1 MVKKKISPQ
10 NSINT
15 IIPNVF
21 KAGAVDKLT
30 FALKKFGDQQIHAII
45 FFDGHFDEER
55 IKTAARLLLDTEP
68 VLGCRFIDHHKTP
81 YWERRNDLD
90 SLPYCTFTKTLD
102 FNRDLFDFIVTPCD
116 PREDLGIQLKIFH
129 QEKND
134 VLVVKTS
141 HAIID
146 GGGIIEYL
154 FALGDLYNKLAV
166 NPNLRIEP
174 NVTGSRSLKQVLKR
188 FNIFQKLFIFLRNR
202 SSKPNWMLPYI
213 GLEAKNPNYILRR
226 FTEEQ
231 FRKIKKISK
240 KHNATIN
247 DMILTAFYRS
257 IFKIINPNTKTRLL
271 SVVTINLR
279 AYLPNQKGE
288 SICNLSS
295 SSYPKINYKP
305 NEQFEE
311 TLFRVRDEMNF
322 RKRFAPGIGPG
333 FFIEN
338 VFKFPFAR
346 VKKSIQKR
354 YDKDLKRN
362 ATHPVF
368 TNVGLL
374 RTEDLDFGEIKAI
387 DAYLMTPIMN
397 APGFIFGVMTFNE
410 RMSICMGFYESSYNK
425 ELIQTFIDNIVEE
438 LNF

>member
-1 MVKKKISPQ
+1 MVET
-10 NSINT
+10 NT
-15 IIPNVF
+15 LASKATEPPIPKTF
-21 KAGAVDKLT
+21 KAGTVDKLT
-30 FALKKFGDQQIHAII
+30 FALKKFGDQQIHLIL
-45 FFDGHFDEER
+45 FFDGQFDKDR
-55 IKTAARLLLDTEP
+55 LKKAARLLLDAEP
-68 VLGCRFIDHHKTP
+68 VLGCKFIDHHKTP
-81 YWERRNDLD
+81 FWERRNDLD
-90 SLPYCTFTKTLD
+90 FLSYCTFVKTVD
-102 FNRDLFDFIVTPCD
+102 FDKDLFDFIVTPCD

-129 QEKND
+129 KEKKD
-134 VLVVKTS
+134 ILVVKTS
-141 HAIID
+141 HAVID

-154 FALGDLYNKLAV
+154 LALGDIYNKLAE
-166 NPNLRIEP
+166 NPNHSIEP
-174 NVTGSRSLKQVLKR
+174 NITGSRSLKQVLKR
-188 FNIFQKLFIFLRNR
+188 FNIFQKLFIFFRNR

-213 GLEAKNPNYILRR
+213 GLEAKNPNFILRR

-240 KHNATIN
+240 KYDATIN

-257 IFKIINPNTKTRLL
+257 VFKILKPKTKTKLL

-279 AYLPNQKGE
+279 AYLPNNKGE

-295 SSYPKINYKP
+295 SSYPKINFIP

-311 TLFRVRDEMNF
+311 TLTRVRDEMNF
-322 RKRFAPGIGPG
+322 RKRYFPGIGPG

-338 VFKFPFAR
+338 VFKLPYAR

-368 TNVGLL
+368 TNVGLI
-374 RTEDLDFGEIKAI
+374 RTEDLNFGDIKAI
-387 DAYLMTPIMN
+387 DGYLLTPIMN
-397 APGFIFGVMTFNE
+397 APGFIFGIMTFNE
-410 RMSICMGFYESSYNK
+410 RMSISIGFYESSYNK
-425 ELIQTFIDNIVEE
+425 DLIQTFIDNIAEE